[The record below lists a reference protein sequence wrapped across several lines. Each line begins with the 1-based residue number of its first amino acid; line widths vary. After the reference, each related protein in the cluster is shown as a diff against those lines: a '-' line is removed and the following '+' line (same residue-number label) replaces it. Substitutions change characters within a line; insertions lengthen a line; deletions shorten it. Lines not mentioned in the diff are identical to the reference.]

1 MLYLVRISI
10 TEVFKIKKY
19 DLFNNGISIARKTRL
34 VLLLGVILIIAGCS
48 SSVESK
54 TPDKNIT
61 TIKTVL
67 EHQFTG
73 PNKEFIEGI
82 DNIPKLEQYY
92 EKRYKS
98 YFAEDMYTKF
108 IAAHAYDYL
117 LMAHNSDK
125 QIMVD
130 NVSIESSESK
140 EGEYN
145 FKVVVIYDKQGSN
158 QGSAEVSGTVKFNED
173 GKITSIKYLDDG
185 GLSNELRS

>member
-10 TEVFKIKKY
+10 TEVFNIKKY
-19 DLFNNGISIARKTRL
+19 DLSNKGISIVRKTRL

-48 SSVESK
+48 SSAESK
-54 TPDKNIT
+54 SPDKNIT
-61 TIKTVL
+61 TIQTVL

-98 YFAEDMYTKF
+98 YFTEDMYSKF

-117 LMAHNSDK
+117 LTAYNHNK
-125 QIMVD
+125 QIKVK
-130 NVSIESSESK
+130 NVSVESIDST
-140 EGEYN
+140 EGGYN
-145 FKVVVIYDKQGSN
+145 FKVVVLYDKAGRN
-158 QGSAEVSGTVKFNED
+158 QGSAELSGTVNFNED
-173 GKITSIKYLDDG
+173 GKIANIKYLNDG
-185 GLSNELRS
+185 GLSEELRN